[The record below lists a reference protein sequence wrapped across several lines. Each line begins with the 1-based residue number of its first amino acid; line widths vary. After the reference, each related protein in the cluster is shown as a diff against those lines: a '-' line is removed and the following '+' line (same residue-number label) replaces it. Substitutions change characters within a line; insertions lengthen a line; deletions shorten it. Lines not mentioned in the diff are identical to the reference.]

1 MPRQFF
7 VGGNFKMYVQHPPAT
22 PRYLNGLPFHNG
34 SPLDLS
40 TQDRTIDQNYRNGVA
55 ESITNI
61 VKNLNAAKLDP
72 NTEVVIS
79 PPTLYLTLTRSLA
92 DPKIGVA
99 AQNVFDK
106 PNGAFTGEISVEQL
120 KDTKIDW
127 VVIGHSERRVILKE
141 TDEFIARKV
150 KSAIEGGLSVI
161 FCIGE
166 TLEEREGGKTIE
178 VVTRQLNAAAKE
190 LSKEQWAKVVIA
202 YEPVWAIGT
211 GKVATTEQ
219 AQEVHAAIREWLGKT
234 IDAQAQDNVRIIYG
248 GSVSE
253 KNCRELATQPD
264 VDGFLVGGASLKPAF
279 VDIINAR
286 I

>member
-7 VGGNFKMYVQHPPAT
+7 VGGNFKM
-22 PRYLNGLPFHNG
+22 NG
-34 SPLDLS
+34 
-40 TQDRTIDQNYRNGVA
+40 TA
-55 ESITNI
+55 ESITSIINR
-61 VKNLNAAKLDP
+61 LNDAKLDP
-72 NTEVVIS
+72 SSEVVVS
-79 PPTLYLTLTRSLA
+79 PPALYLLLA
-92 DPKIGVA
+92 REVANSKIGVA

-120 KDTKIDW
+120 RDAKIDW
-127 VVIGHSERRVILKE
+127 TLVGHSERRVILKE
-141 TDEFIARKV
+141 SDEFIAHKV
-150 KSAIEGGLSVI
+150 KAAIDGGISVI

-166 TLEEREGGKTIE
+166 TLEEREAGKTIE
-178 VVTRQLNAAAKE
+178 VVTRQLNAVAKE

-219 AQEVHAAIREWLGKT
+219 AQEVHAAIRKWLTET
-234 IDAQAQDNVRIIYG
+234 ISAEVSDNTRIIYG

-253 KNCRELATQPD
+253 KNCRELAKQPD

-286 I
+286 L

>member
-7 VGGNFKMYVQHPPAT
+7 VGGNFKM
-22 PRYLNGLPFHNG
+22 
-34 SPLDLS
+34 
-40 TQDRTIDQNYRNGVA
+40 NGVS
-55 ESITNI
+55 ESIASI
-61 VKNLNAAKLDP
+61 VKNLNAAKLDST
-72 NTEVVIS
+72 TEVVIS
-79 PPTLYLTLTRSLA
+79 PPAIYLALTRELA
-92 DPKIGVA
+92 NPNIGVA
-99 AQNVFDK
+99 AQNVYDK

-120 KDTKIDW
+120 RDAKINW
-127 VVIGHSERRVILKE
+127 AVIGHSERRVILKE
-141 TDEFIARKV
+141 SDEFIARKTKAAV
-150 KSAIEGGLSVI
+150 EGGVSVI
-161 FCIGE
+161 LCIGE
-166 TLEEREGGKTIE
+166 TLEEREANKTIE
-178 VVTRQLNAAAKE
+178 VVTRQLNAVAKE
-190 LSKEQWAKVVIA
+190 LSKEQWEKVVIA

-219 AQEVHAAIREWLGKT
+219 AQEVHAAIRKWLSET
-234 IDAQAQDNVRIIYG
+234 ISAEAADNVRIIYG